1 MQTIGI
7 DIGYGDTKVATKEKT
22 FKFQTA
28 IEKVKEYFTDTED
41 EDKDVFIFNGKKH
54 RVGKNALDN
63 ALNTRGFNFLEKYSP
78 LLLFKAVS
86 DAGFDLDKPILVKT
100 GLSLI
105 NWKDKEKYADALKNT
120 VANNKALDITVK
132 LMAQGEGILYDY
144 KNDKNGIVCV
154 VDIGYNTFD
163 FLAFEN
169 GKPRPDL
176 SFAVEKGVN
185 IIITDL
191 QTKLQ
196 KKYDYGISEQAIKEI
211 FNNGYFMNFGNK
223 IDLSDE
229 IEDSKAD
236 YTATIMDELKTMRR
250 DLLRK
255 ANKVIFGGGGAYFID
270 NNMKLPE
277 NVVLSDKPYEFANAR
292 GYYNG

>member
-1 MQTIGI
+1 MQNIGI

-22 FKFQTA
+22 FKFPTA
-28 IEKVKEYFTDTED
+28 IEKVKEYFTDIEE
-41 EDKDVFIFNGKKH
+41 EDKDVFTFNGKKH

-100 GLSLI
+100 GLSL
-105 NWKDKEKYADALKNT
+105 
-120 VANNKALDITVK
+120 NKALDVTVK

-185 IIITDL
+185 VIITNL

-196 KKYDYGISEQAIKEI
+196 KNYDYGISEQAIKEI
-211 FNNGYFMNFGNK
+211 FNNRYFMNFGKK

-236 YTATIMDELKTMRR
+236 YTATIMDELKTMKR

-270 NNMKLPE
+270 KNMKLPE